1 VVPSLQRTNAPDA
14 PNTSVLSR
22 PTHLNWLA
30 HPRLVINRILSLFLS
45 LLLSLLL
52 TLFLALSSPIHPAL
66 TQILPAATPTGA
78 PLTGTPPT
86 DASPTDA
93 SPTDASP
100 TDASPTGD
108 ISVDQ
113 LQQQQTQIEQYQQGI
128 NEQKKR
134 IDQSEQDA
142 KGNLT
147 DLQANLKETHEILQD
162 NQERL
167 ILATAYLNRL
177 EAEIHHSESA
187 YYSRQQAT
195 RDRLQFLQRQTR
207 LQGWAVLLKSTDLNQ
222 LLERRYRVKRLY
234 AADRQRLTELG
245 GDARI
250 LRNQRQQ
257 IAQQRNGIA
266 LLQQKLLLQKAT
278 LENRTT
284 SQQTLIQQLQQNR
297 DALDAAQTQLQ
308 RDSVSLKD
316 LIQERLRR
324 APVGLQS
331 NGPLRYPV
339 NAEITSTYGWR
350 VHPILKTER
359 LHNGI
364 DFGTDYGTPI
374 GAAGSGTVIYADWYG
389 GYGYTVIIDHGNGLS
404 SLYAHNSDLLVTEG
418 QTVQAGQPISNA
430 GSTGFSTGPHLH
442 FEVREQGEPVDPMK
456 YL

>member
-1 VVPSLQRTNAPDA
+1 MIRGLMIRG
-14 PNTSVLSR
+14 LSFA
-22 PTHLNWLA
+22 LM
-30 HPRLVINRILSLFLS
+30 
-45 LLLSLLL
+45 LLLSGLLAIAQPAAAAPADLGEGKQRPAPRHSGPALLALAPAAGTGKLLL
-52 TLFLALSSPIHPAL
+52 APAYPAPLPTPLALAQSAFAQSAFAQSALAQSAPAPDL
-66 TQILPAATPTGA
+66 
-78 PLTGTPPT
+78 
-86 DASPTDA
+86 
-93 SPTDASP
+93 
-100 TDASPTGD
+100 
-108 ISVDQ
+108 SVDQ
-113 LQQQQTQIEQYQQGI
+113 LKQQQTQIEQYQQGI
-128 NEQKKR
+128 TEQKKR

-147 DLQANLKETHEILQD
+147 DLQENLKETQEILQD

-167 ILATAYLNRL
+167 TLATDYLDRL
-177 EAEIHHSESA
+177 EADLHRSESA

-207 LQGWAVLLKSTDLNQ
+207 LQGWAVLLKSADLNQ
-222 LLERRYRVKRLY
+222 LLERRYRIKRLY
-234 AADRQRLTELG
+234 AADRQRLNELD
-245 GDARI
+245 GDARL

-278 LENRTT
+278 LEGRTA

-324 APVGLQS
+324 APAGIQGS
-331 NGPLRYPV
+331 GPLRYPV

-364 DFGTDYGTPI
+364 DFGVDYGTPI
-374 GAAGSGTVIYADWYG
+374 GAATSGTVIYADWYG
-389 GYGYTVIIDHGNGLS
+389 GYGYTVILDHGNGLS
-404 SLYAHNSDLLVTEG
+404 SLYAHNSDLLVSEG
-418 QTVQAGQPISNA
+418 QSVQAGQPIAHA

-442 FEVREQGEPVDPMK
+442 FEVRESGEPVDPMK